1 MRKRPFILLEIL
13 IALTLVILCAIP
25 LIIQPIKAYR
35 FEMKSL
41 EEVEG
46 ERLADWTFSEIK
58 EEMLKN
64 SISWDKLPS
73 LNETT
78 GPFSLVDGTIQ
89 LPGREPKKIKRSF
102 MLFGKGE
109 KKGERGQAY
118 RMLYVKIEFDPV
130 LSPKQKIYT
139 YRLPVQRIP
148 KEEKEH

>member
-58 EEMLKN
+58 ESMLKN

-78 GPFSLVDGTIQ
+78 GPFLLADGTIQ

-102 MLFGKGE
+102 SLFGKGQKE
-109 KKGERGQAY
+109 GVGGQTY
-118 RMLYVKIEFDPV
+118 RMIYVKIKFDPS
-130 LSPKQKIYT
+130 LAPKKKIYE

-148 KEEKEH
+148 KEV